1 MLEGSM
7 TLLFTTDNIFFSG
20 IFCNYGKGKI
30 KFKGICLKQ
39 DKVFLIHGN
48 EVNVYVTY
56 ELDTW
61 SRDLNTDF
69 TLGNCLSMKLT

>member
-1 MLEGSM
+1 M
-7 TLLFTTDNIFFSG
+7 TLLFTTDNIFSPG
-20 IFCNYGKGKI
+20 IFCNYGKEKI

-39 DKVFLIHGN
+39 DKVSLIHGN
-48 EVNVYVTY
+48 EVNIYVTY

-69 TLGNCLSMKLT
+69 SLGNCLSVKLT